1 MCVGARGCVQCAQDL
16 GTVKKNLARG
26 IYNGKAH
33 EMLED
38 IELVFQNCQT
48 YTGYDKTSEY
58 ARTADTILTATSRHA
73 HCAGAGTATGLLT
86 EARRW
91 FLFGWCWSQVLSQG
105 GPHARVRA

>member
-1 MCVGARGCVQCAQDL
+1 
-16 GTVKKNLARG
+16 VKKNLARG

-58 ARTADTILTATSRHA
+58 ARTADTIRYLLQPL
-73 HCAGAGTATGLLT
+73 GTHT
-86 EARRW
+86 
-91 FLFGWCWSQVLSQG
+91 V
-105 GPHARVRA
+105 RVRVRRLAC